1 MLAVDLSPL
10 GLLLAFAGGFVSFAS
25 PCVLPLV
32 PGYVAWVAGADLA
45 RAQAER
51 ARTLRLGLFFV
62 LGFSL
67 VFITLGA
74 AATGF
79 SGVLRRWSAEA
90 ALVGGALIFV
100 LGLMQSGLLR
110 LPSLLLRDLRPVLQH
125 RMLVGGTPGGAML
138 VGAAFAFGWTPC
150 IGPVLAAVL
159 AASAVG
165 AADGVALLAAYS
177 AGLGVPFL
185 LAAFYLPL
193 LLDQAR
199 RKGLGRLGVWL
210 QRGSGAVVALMGV
223 ALMTGELT
231 TVAGWLLRT
240 FPAFAALG

>member
-1 MLAVDLSPL
+1 MPSLYLSPL

-32 PGYVAWVAGADLA
+32 PGYVAWVAGTDLA
-45 RAQAER
+45 RAQTER

-67 VFITLGA
+67 VFVTLGA

-79 SGVLRRWSAEA
+79 SGVLRRWSGEA
-90 ALVGGALIFV
+90 ALIGGALVFS
-100 LGLMQSGLLR
+100 LGLMQAGVFR
-110 LPSLLLRDLRPVLQH
+110 FPALLLRDMRPALQH
-125 RMLVGGTPGGAML
+125 RALAGGSPGGAVL

-150 IGPVLAAVL
+150 IGPVLGAVL

-165 AADGVALLAAYS
+165 AGDGMALLAAYS

-185 LAAFYLPL
+185 LAAFYLPFM
-193 LLDQAR
+193 LDRAR
-199 RKGLGRLGVWL
+199 RSGLGRFGIWL
-210 QRGSGAVVALMGV
+210 QRGSGLVVALMGV
-223 ALMTGELT
+223 ALMTGQLT
-231 TVAGWLLRT
+231 TVAGWLMQAV
-240 FPAFAALG
+240 PAFAQLG